1 MTEPVDINQS
11 PLMQPSRHMVRWIII
26 ILLIVG
32 GGGYYLY
39 TSTSVIDDAL
49 VAVGLRDEH
58 EVRLEDVGY
67 QTVYPEGY
75 IMRQD
80 INDSL
85 SGTRGFQ
92 IANSESCAEASIV
105 DLLKRE
111 DCITVSVYL
120 AGDLMLQGEDQQGTA
135 HITKTDLQSE
145 PYTVDG
151 VEGTFET
158 FFGQYSP
165 DTTGAYRARVYAA
178 PPDTRGA
185 VFMINASSYGSGHTE
200 EMTRVVQ
207 YIADHTRW

>member
-1 MTEPVDINQS
+1 MTEPVDIDQYPGVTS
-11 PLMQPSRHMVRWIII
+11 SHHVVRWIII

-49 VAVGLRDEH
+49 VTVGLRDEH

-67 QTVYPEGY
+67 RTAYPEDY
-75 IMRQD
+75 VMRQD
-80 INDSL
+80 INSSV

-92 IANSESCAEASIV
+92 VANSEACAEASIL
-105 DLLKRE
+105 DLLKRD
-111 DCITVSVYL
+111 DCITVTIYL

-158 FFGQYSP
+158 FYVESEYA
-165 DTTGAYRARVYAA
+165 DAYRARIYAA
-178 PPDTRGA
+178 PPDTKGA
-185 VFMINASSYGSGHTE
+185 VFMINATSPGSGHTE